1 MGYEILI
8 PALVF
13 IFVVGVGVI
22 LLAVR
27 SSRRKPLEDRL
38 RGLNGRKTT
47 PGVPMRGAFLLRGLN
62 RLGSFVS
69 LGRFSPRL
77 REELARAGYH
87 SGASA
92 AVYLGAKVL
101 LFAVG
106 LIVLIHFMM
115 LLPLRVSLVSKV
127 LIGVVGAA
135 GMFFLPN
142 LVMYSHRKKRAM
154 EIRHHLPEALDLLDI
169 CVCSGMGLDMAW
181 NVVAEEMRRVCTPL
195 ADEMALTNL
204 EIHLG
209 APRAAAMR
217 HMGNRT
223 RAEEISS
230 LIAVLVQSEKF
241 GTSVA
246 EALQTFAA
254 SMREE
259 RSLLAQEAA
268 EKAAVKLLFP
278 MVLFVFPAVLIVL
291 AGPAG
296 IRLVE
301 MLGGE

>member
-1 MGYEILI
+1 MIYEILI
-8 PALVF
+8 SALVF
-13 IFVVGVGVI
+13 VLVVGVGGI

-27 SSRRKPLEDRL
+27 VSRRKPLQDRL
-38 RGLNGRKTT
+38 QGLDGRKPAAGIPTRR
-47 PGVPMRGAFLLRGLN
+47 PPLLRGLD

-69 LGRFSPRL
+69 LGRYSPRL

-87 SGASA
+87 GRAAA

-106 LIVLIHFMM
+106 LIVLIM
-115 LLPLRVSLVSKV
+115 LLMPLRVSLVAKV
-127 LIGVVGAA
+127 LIVVVGAA

-142 LVMYSHRKKRAM
+142 LVMYSHRRRRAR
-154 EIRHHLPEALDLLDI
+154 EIRHHLPDTLDLLDI
-169 CVCSGMGLDMAW
+169 CVCAGMGLDMAW
-181 NVVAEEMRRVCTPL
+181 NVVAEEMRRVSTPL

-209 APRAAAMR
+209 ASRAAAMR
-217 HMGNRT
+217 HMGERT

-230 LIAVLVQSEKF
+230 LVAVLVQSEKF

-259 RSLLAQEAA
+259 RSLQAQESA

-278 MVLFVFPAVLIVL
+278 MVLFIFPAVLIVL

-296 IRLVE
+296 IRLAE

>member
-1 MGYEILI
+1 MIYELLI

-13 IFVVGVGVI
+13 VLVVGVGGI

-27 SSRRKPLEDRL
+27 VSRRKPLQDRL
-38 RGLNGRKTT
+38 QGLDGRKPAAGIPTRRS
-47 PGVPMRGAFLLRGLN
+47 PLLRGLD

-87 SGASA
+87 GRAAA

-106 LIVLIHFMM
+106 LIVLIMM
-115 LLPLRVSLVSKV
+115 LLPLRVSLVAKV
-127 LIGVVGAA
+127 LIVVVGAV

-142 LVMYSHRKKRAM
+142 LAMYSHRRKRARK
-154 EIRHHLPEALDLLDI
+154 IRHHLPDALDLLDI

-181 NVVAEEMRRVCTPL
+181 NVVAEEMRRVSTPL

-209 APRAAAMR
+209 ASRAAAMR
-217 HMGNRT
+217 HMGERT

-230 LIAVLVQSEKF
+230 LVTVLVQSDKF
-241 GTSVA
+241 GTSIV
-246 EALQTFAA
+246 EALQAFAD

-259 RSLLAQEAA
+259 RSLLAQESA

-278 MVLFVFPAVLIVL
+278 MVLFIFPAVLIVL

-296 IRLVE
+296 IRLAE

>member
-1 MGYEILI
+1 MIYELLI

-13 IFVVGVGVI
+13 VLVVGVGGI

-27 SSRRKPLEDRL
+27 VSRRKPLQDRL
-38 RGLNGRKTT
+38 QGLDGRKPAAGIPTRRS
-47 PGVPMRGAFLLRGLN
+47 PLLRGLD

-77 REELARAGYH
+77 REDLARAGYH
-87 SGASA
+87 GRAAA

-106 LIVLIHFMM
+106 LIVLIMM
-115 LLPLRVSLVSKV
+115 LLPLRVSLVAKV
-127 LIGVVGAA
+127 LIVVVGAV

-142 LVMYSHRKKRAM
+142 LAMYSHRRKRARK
-154 EIRHHLPEALDLLDI
+154 IRHHLPDALDLLDI

-181 NVVAEEMRRVCTPL
+181 NVVAEEMRRVSTPL

-209 APRAAAMR
+209 ASRAAAMR
-217 HMGNRT
+217 HMGERT

-230 LIAVLVQSEKF
+230 LVTVLVQSDKF
-241 GTSVA
+241 GTSIV
-246 EALQTFAA
+246 EALQAFAD

-259 RSLLAQEAA
+259 RSLLAQESA

-278 MVLFVFPAVLIVL
+278 MVLFIFPAVLIVL

-296 IRLVE
+296 IRLAE

>member
-1 MGYEILI
+1 MIYQLLI

-13 IFVVGVGVI
+13 VLVVGVGGI

-27 SSRRKPLEDRL
+27 VSRRKPLQDRL
-38 RGLNGRKTT
+38 QGLDGRKPAAGIPTRRS
-47 PGVPMRGAFLLRGLN
+47 PLLRGLD

-87 SGASA
+87 GRAAA

-106 LIVLIHFMM
+106 LVVLIMM
-115 LLPLRVSLVSKV
+115 LLPLRVSLVAKV
-127 LIGVVGAA
+127 LIVVVGAV

-142 LVMYSHRKKRAM
+142 LAMYSHRRKRARK
-154 EIRHHLPEALDLLDI
+154 IRHHLPDALDLLDI

-181 NVVAEEMRRVCTPL
+181 NVVAEEMRRVSTPL

-209 APRAAAMR
+209 ASRAAAMR
-217 HMGNRT
+217 HMGERT

-230 LIAVLVQSEKF
+230 LVTVLVQSDKF
-241 GTSVA
+241 GTSIV
-246 EALQTFAA
+246 EALQAFAD

-259 RSLLAQEAA
+259 RSLLAQESA

-278 MVLFVFPAVLIVL
+278 MVLFIFPAVLIVL

-296 IRLVE
+296 IRLAE

>member
-1 MGYEILI
+1 MIYEILI

-13 IFVVGVGVI
+13 VLVVGVGGI
-22 LLAVR
+22 LLAVQV
-27 SSRRKPLEDRL
+27 SRRKPLQDRL
-38 RGLNGRKTT
+38 RGLDVRK
-47 PGVPMRGAFLLRGLN
+47 PASGIPARRPPLLRGLD

-69 LGRFSPRL
+69 LGRFSSRL
-77 REELARAGYH
+77 RAELARAGYH
-87 SGASA
+87 GRSA
-92 AVYLGAKVL
+92 AAVFLGAKAL

-106 LIVLIHFMM
+106 LVVLTML
-115 LLPLRVSLVSKV
+115 LLPLRVSLVAKV
-127 LIGVVGAA
+127 LLVVVGAA

-142 LVMYSHRKKRAM
+142 LVVYSRRQKRAR
-154 EIRHHLPEALDLLDI
+154 EIRHHLPDALDLLDI

-181 NVVAEEMRRVCTPL
+181 NVVAEEMRRVSTPL

-209 APRAAAMR
+209 ASRAAAMR
-217 HMGNRT
+217 HMGERT

-230 LIAVLVQSEKF
+230 LIAVVVQSEKF
-241 GTSVA
+241 GTSIA
-246 EALQTFAA
+246 EALQIFAA

-268 EKAAVKLLFP
+268 EKVAVKLLFP
-278 MVLFVFPAVLIVL
+278 MVLFIFPAVLIVL

-296 IRLVE
+296 IRLAE
-301 MLGGE
+301 MLGGK